1 MTTLPPER
9 AFMSLAAKEKM
20 AKQLGARQ
28 QQQQIAAKIGP
39 RGFTPGD
46 GMWEP
51 TAWDGTVPTRKWI
64 VPGLVPAGTVTML
77 TGNGGEGKSLL
88 AAQLGAA
95 AATGRE
101 WIGRDVRQVRTFM
114 VHCEDDRDEMIRRG
128 TGLLTPAG
136 LDLRDLDGMTMLDRD
151 GEESSV
157 MYEAMSH
164 DVSGRFTEFF
174 QRTWVTVQELGA
186 QLLILDS
193 LYNFFGGNENI
204 RSQVN
209 EFIGGLKRLAKK
221 LECAVV
227 LIAHPSRAGMSTGA
241 GDAGSTAWHNA
252 VRSRLYLHRR
262 KHPSGDPEQKGP
274 LVLEPMKANYGPL
287 GEAIVLSWDNGR
299 FIAANE
305 PTSVPAGQDDE
316 REPVFDRSMFGE
328 RE

>member
-1 MTTLPPER
+1 MNELPPE
-9 AFMSLAAKEKM
+9 APFMTLEAKERM
-20 AKQLGARQ
+20 QRQ
-28 QQQQIAAKIGP
+28 QNARVRQREAVQRIGP
-39 RGFTPGD
+39 RAFKPGD
-46 GMWEP
+46 GIWEP
-51 TAWDGTVPTRKWI
+51 SAWDGTVPTRKWI

-101 WIGRDVRQVRTFM
+101 WIGRDVRQVRVFM
-114 VHCEDDRDEMIRRG
+114 IHCEDDRDEMIRRG
-128 TGLLTPAG
+128 SGLLTPAG

-174 QRTWVTVQELGA
+174 ERTWVTVQELGC

-262 KHPSGDPEQKGP
+262 KHPSGDPDQKGP

-287 GEAIVLSWDNGR
+287 GDAIHLTWDNGR
-299 FIAANE
+299 FVALTE
-305 PTSVPAGQDDE
+305 TTGVPAAQDE
-316 REPVFDRSMFGE
+316 EKEPVFDRSMFGE